1 MNLKKEDLLLYAVTD
16 RAWTGNL
23 NLAGQVELALRG
35 GATMVQFREKCLVGE
50 ELCRE
55 AMEVQKVCRS
65 FGVPFIIDDDVELA
79 KRIDADGV
87 HVGQKDM
94 DAAFARRYLGGKK
107 IIGVSARTVV
117 QAVKAKNDGADYLGV
132 GAMFATKTK
141 GDAVVIERETVRH
154 IKREAELPIVG
165 IGGICLENVGELAG
179 LGIDGIAVIGG
190 IFGQEDIEGAARG
203 LRGRME
209 EYFIETD
216 TGELREALS
225 EK

>member
-1 MNLKKEDLLLYAVTD
+1 MEFKKQDLLLYALTD

-23 NLAGQVELALRG
+23 SLAGQVELALRG
-35 GATMVQFREKCLVGE
+35 GATMVQFREKYLSGE

-55 AMEVQKVCRS
+55 AMEVQRVCKS
-65 FGVPFIIDDDVELA
+65 FGIPFIIDDDVELA

-94 DAAFARRYLGGKK
+94 DAVDARRYLGGGK
-107 IIGVSARTVV
+107 IIGVSARTVA

-141 GDAVVIERETVRH
+141 GDAVVIERETVRE
-154 IKREAELPIVG
+154 IKMAAGLPIVG
-165 IGGICLENVGELAG
+165 IGGIRIENVDELVG

-190 IFGQEDIEGAARG
+190 IFGQEDIEEAARK
-203 LRGRME
+203 LRQRVE
-209 EYFIETD
+209 VCV
-216 TGELREALS
+216 R
-225 EK
+225 K

>member
-1 MNLKKEDLLLYAVTD
+1 MEFKKQDLLLYAVTD

-23 NLAGQVELALRG
+23 SLAGQVDLALRG
-35 GATMVQFREKCLVGE
+35 GATMVQFREKYLSGE

-55 AMEVQKVCRS
+55 AMEVQRVCKS
-65 FGVPFIIDDDVELA
+65 FGIPFIIDDDAELA

-94 DAAFARRYLGGKK
+94 DAVDARRYLGGGK
-107 IIGVSARTVV
+107 IIGVSARTVA

-141 GDAVVIERETVRH
+141 GDAVVIERETVRE
-154 IKREAELPIVG
+154 IKMAAGLPIVG
-165 IGGICLENVGELAG
+165 IGGIRIENVDELVG

-190 IFGQEDIEGAARG
+190 IFGQEDIEEAARK
-203 LRGRME
+203 LRQRVEGIR
-209 EYFIETD
+209 
-216 TGELREALS
+216 
-225 EK
+225 

>member
-1 MNLKKEDLLLYAVTD
+1 MEFKKQDLLLYAVTD

-23 NLAGQVELALRG
+23 SLAGQVELALRG
-35 GATMVQFREKCLVGE
+35 GATMVQFREKYLSGE

-55 AMEVQKVCRS
+55 AMEVQRVCKS
-65 FGVPFIIDDDVELA
+65 FGIPFIIDDDAELA

-94 DAAFARRYLGGKK
+94 DAVDARRYLGGGK
-107 IIGVSARTVV
+107 IIGVSARTVA

-141 GDAVVIERETVRH
+141 GDAVVIERETVRE
-154 IKREAELPIVG
+154 IKMAAGLPIVG
-165 IGGICLENVGELAG
+165 IGGIRIENVDELVG

-190 IFGQEDIEGAARG
+190 IFGQEDIEEAARK
-203 LRGRME
+203 LRQRVEGIR
-209 EYFIETD
+209 
-216 TGELREALS
+216 
-225 EK
+225 